1 MNSLYAGAMGFLAEG
16 GGVLI
21 GILLLYFFRLTNK
34 RVIGMLFGCTSGIMM
49 AMICF
54 EILPEALS
62 AKQDSMVLVGIIIG
76 ILLGILMQEFSY
88 EIEHRMEKRRHSGQ
102 GFGTG
107 LVLLMGIGLHSIPEG
122 FALGALA
129 GTSPDTIGRFAMVL
143 ALHSIPEAIAIAIP
157 FKMAGTKLH
166 SLLWIPVGLG
176 SIMGFGAVLG
186 YVMSMTASHFITI
199 MLGAAAGIILYI
211 VCEELLPESRKV
223 WNGRMTTLAIIA
235 GILVGMTMLGI
246 IF

>member
-1 MNSLYAGAMGFLAEG
+1 MAEG
-16 GGVLI
+16 GGVLV

-34 RVIGMLFGCTSGIMM
+34 RLIGMLFGCTSGIMM

-54 EILPEALS
+54 EILPEALA
-62 AKQDSMVLVGIIIG
+62 AKQDGMVLIGIIIG

-88 EIEHRMEKRRHSGQ
+88 DVEHRMEKHHPGGQ

-107 LVLLMGIGLHSIPEG
+107 LVLLLGIALHSIPEG

-157 FKMAGTKLH
+157 FKMAGTKLIRM
-166 SLLWIPVGLG
+166 LPIPLGLG
-176 SIMGFGAVLG
+176 SVMGFGAVLG
-186 YVMSMTASHFITI
+186 YMMSTTATQFVTV

-223 WNGRMTTLAIIA
+223 WNGRMTTLAIIT
-235 GILVGMTMLGI
+235 GILVGMAMLGI